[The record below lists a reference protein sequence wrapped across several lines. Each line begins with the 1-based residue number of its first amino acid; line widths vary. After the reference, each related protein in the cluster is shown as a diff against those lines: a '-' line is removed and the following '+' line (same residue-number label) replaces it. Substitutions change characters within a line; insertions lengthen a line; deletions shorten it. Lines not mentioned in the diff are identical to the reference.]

1 MNRKLRNKIDAALL
15 DAEALDPNATGNPD
29 AYIYL
34 TGEELI
40 AMAKSSRIVWSQSI
54 DLHRYTEVDGTQY
67 YNSLGEFIRLSRKQ
81 RIKVAQG
88 FAEWD
93 KKNDQQLY
101 ARVYVS
107 RWDDGKGKYWI
118 SPTT

>member
-1 MNRKLRNKIDAALL
+1 MNRKLRNKID
-15 DAEALDPNATGNPD
+15 EALSNEEEHT
-29 AYIYL
+29 YVYL

-40 AMAKSSRIVWSQSI
+40 AMAKWSRVVWSQSI

-67 YNSLGEFIRLSRKQ
+67 YNNLGEAIRLSRKQ

-107 RWDDGKGKYWI
+107 QWDDGKGKYWI
-118 SPTT
+118 SPNN